1 VTGVHHSRSRFSP
14 VNFTDFRRVL
24 SPVNTSKAADADPH
38 LRLTHGFQQ
47 ATFASAIVA
56 AEA

>member
-1 VTGVHHSRSRFSP
+1 